1 MEIVQQLS
9 QVQLLNQFWL
19 LMAFVIPMVILSRMV
34 VAGSRFSPIL
44 VIVIFGLGLGF
55 AMVEM
60 GIATPGLPEFPLVD
74 FMSRTTIIALVV
86 SFFVGGQ
93 ELRKILSKQELD
105 VKDIVV
111 PSTEEMFLGTGRTQ
125 FIFIVRSFFLLVGLE
140 GFFRMMI
147 QPGAAEGIMLYYPIL
162 ALIGLAASF
171 LLIDHKAQIDDKK
184 IYMRKGVIETVLMLV
199 ILFVSYAIAMAVQP
213 VIALPQIFFAMLL
226 SSALGAIFHNWTY
239 GPTVRALLFA
249 GIPVVLAANFMVGG
263 SRIGDAFAIEGM
275 NSILVYGF
283 FGQLFWM
290 FGGIA
295 LLMWFARTGHIRN
308 LAPGMAGS
316 LSHSGLTG
324 ACTAGDFGQVA
335 AKRAPIMINIPFFG
349 HIFVFSILAVSADNG
364 ALWIW
369 PTAIIVLVGLVLTA
383 LALKNLRGANGED
396 FKEVKALMQFSFG
409 WQMMAVFGGL
419 VILSF
424 SSIAFDYTT
433 MAQSSAISHFGLFA
447 AVQGGMFGTEA
458 SLLIP
463 LIFSMPFL
471 VHPIVFY
478 MFGKALDNNGEM
490 PRVPVYAMAL
500 IGVVGVSFAILGV

>member
-9 QVQLLNQFWL
+9 QMQLLNQFWL
-19 LMAFVIPMVILSRMV
+19 LVAFIIPMVILSRMV

-74 FMSRTTIIALVV
+74 FLSRTTIIALVV

-93 ELRKILSKQELD
+93 ELRKILSKQALEM
-105 VKDIVV
+105 KDIVV
-111 PSTEEMFLGTGRTQ
+111 PSKEEMFLGTGRTQ
-125 FIFIVRSFFLLVGLE
+125 FIFIIRSFFLLVGLE

-147 QPGAAEGIMLYYPIL
+147 QPGAAEGITLYYPIL

-171 LLIDHKAQIDDKK
+171 LLIDHKAQIDDKHV
-184 IYMRKGVIETVLMLV
+184 YMKKGLIETSILLV
-199 ILFVSYAIAMAVQP
+199 ILFISYAIAMAVQP
-213 VIALPQIFFAMLL
+213 IIALPQIFFAMLL
-226 SSALGAIFHNWTY
+226 SSALGAIFQNWTY

-263 SRIGDAFAIEGM
+263 SRISDAFAIEGM
-275 NSILVYGF
+275 NSVLFYGF

-295 LLMWFARTGHIRN
+295 LLMWFARTSHIRN

-369 PTAIIVLVGLVLTA
+369 PTAIIVLVGLTLTF

-409 WQMMAVFGGL
+409 WQIMAVFGGL

-424 SSIAFDYTT
+424 STIAFDYSA

-447 AVQGGMFGTEA
+447 AIQGGMFGTEA

-471 VHPIVFY
+471 VHPLVFF

>member
-1 MEIVQQLS
+1 MELTQQLS
-9 QVQLLNQFWL
+9 QLQVINQFWL
-19 LMAFVIPMVILSRMV
+19 LMAFIIPMVILSRMV
-34 VAGSRFSPIL
+34 VAGTRFSPIL

-55 AMVEM
+55 GMVEI
-60 GIATPGLPEFPLVD
+60 GIATPGLPEFALVD
-74 FMSRTTIIALVV
+74 FLSRTTIIALIV

-93 ELRKILSKQELD
+93 ELRKIIQKQTLD
-105 VKDIVV
+105 VEDIVT
-111 PSTEEMFLGTGRTQ
+111 PSKEETFLGTGRTQ
-125 FIFIVRSFFLLVGLE
+125 FIFILRSFFLLVGLE

-147 QPGAAEGIMLYYPIL
+147 QEGPAEGIMLYYPIL
-162 ALIGLAASF
+162 ALVGLAMSF
-171 LLIDHKAQIDDKK
+171 LLIDHKATIQNKK
-184 IYMRKGVIETVLMLV
+184 HYMQKGLIETTILLV

-226 SSALGAIFHNWTY
+226 SSALGAIFQNWTY

-263 SRIGDAFAIEGM
+263 SRISDAFAIEGM
-275 NSILVYGF
+275 NAVLVYGF

-295 LLMWFARTGHIRN
+295 LLMFFARTSHIRN

-349 HIFVFSILAVSADNG
+349 HIFVFSILAISADNG
-364 ALWIW
+364 ELWLW
-369 PTAIIVLVGLVLTA
+369 PTALIVLVGLVLTV
-383 LALKNLRGANGED
+383 LSLKNLRGANGED

-419 VILSF
+419 VLLTF

-478 MFGKALDNNGEM
+478 MFGKALDHQGEM

-500 IGVVGVSFAILGV
+500 VGVVGVAVAIFGL

>member
-1 MEIVQQLS
+1 MEIVQQLT
-9 QVQLLNQFWL
+9 QMQLLNQFWL
-19 LMAFVIPMVILSRMV
+19 LVAFIIPMVILSRMV

-74 FMSRTTIIALVV
+74 FLSRTTIIALVV

-111 PSTEEMFLGTGRTQ
+111 PSKEEMFLGTGRTQ

-171 LLIDHKAQIDDKK
+171 LLIDHKAQIDNKQVYMKK
-184 IYMRKGVIETVLMLV
+184 GLIETSMLLV
-199 ILFVSYAIAMAVQP
+199 ILFISYAIATAVQP

-226 SSALGAIFHNWTY
+226 SSALGAIFQNWTY

-263 SRIGDAFAIEGM
+263 SRISDAFAIEGM
-275 NSILVYGF
+275 NSVLFYGF

-295 LLMWFARTGHIRN
+295 LLMWFARTSHIRN

-369 PTAIIVLVGLVLTA
+369 PTAIIVLVGLTLTF

-409 WQMMAVFGGL
+409 WQIMAVFGGL

-424 SSIAFDYTT
+424 STIAFDYSA

-447 AVQGGMFGTEA
+447 AIQGGMFGTEA

-471 VHPIVFY
+471 VHPLVFF